1 MFFSLGLTTVQI
13 VTAITEMQ
21 KMHKSKDLTRK
32 VRLDIVEMYNKNR
45 IKKFS
50 DLMKYVSLSSASKSW
65 SRMQESIYQNSLES
79 FGKKKHT
86 N

>member
-1 MFFSLGLTTVQI
+1 MQI

-21 KMHKSKDLTRK
+21 KMHISKNFMHKSKDLTRK